1 MTFAV
6 GMSRQP
12 FKQSRVPRN
21 VAAVSVSGTFH
32 TKRPRGLHLDCGRRA
47 CQSLNLC
54 SVFSPAIANANWAVM
69 APRWCQLRMP
79 GHTPSPGNKRPA
91 ARICRRHDAAHAQ
104 TYATQQIPEDSVI
117 PLRPP
122 FDYACPDIH
131 NPANTGEFRR
141 SPALSIRSRMPRHT
155 PRIRNRHPTDHTH
168 RRHDAA
174 HAQTYAT
181 QQIPKDSVTPPRLPP
196 GHACQRIHH
205 LTERFRQYL
214 WLGNARQTDK
224 PLPPRPHYPRP
235 HIRSGA
241 ARSTG
246 TAPDRLKR
254 PWIWEWLSVVTQSHV
269 DAADK

>member
-1 MTFAV
+1 
-6 GMSRQP
+6 
-12 FKQSRVPRN
+12 
-21 VAAVSVSGTFH
+21 
-32 TKRPRGLHLDCGRRA
+32 
-47 CQSLNLC
+47 
-54 SVFSPAIANANWAVM
+54 M

-79 GHTPSPGNKRPA
+79 GHTPSVRNRHPTDHTR
-91 ARICRRHDAAHAQ
+91 RRHDAAHAQ
-104 TYATQQIPEDSVI
+104 TYANQQ
-117 PLRPP
+117 
-122 FDYACPDIH
+122 
-131 NPANTGEFRR
+131 
-141 SPALSIRSRMPRHT
+141 M
-155 PRIRNRHPTDHTH
+155 
-168 RRHDAA
+168 
-174 HAQTYAT
+174 
-181 QQIPKDSVTPPRLPP
+181 PKDSAIPPHLPP

-269 DAADK
+269 DAADKRADHVIQQRENRRQQSEQHHADDGEDGHRAQHRTQREHVGEVESAGIKACR

>member
-117 PLRPP
+117 SLRPP

-131 NPANTGEFRR
+131 KPANTGEFRR
-141 SPALSIRSRMPRHT
+141 SSVLSIRSRMPRHT
-155 PRIRNRHPTDHTH
+155 QPDR
-168 RRHDAA
+168 
-174 HAQTYAT
+174 
-181 QQIPKDSVTPPRLPP
+181 
-196 GHACQRIHH
+196 CQRIPTSLHA
-205 LTERFRQYL
+205 FR
-214 WLGNARQTDK
+214 
-224 PLPPRPHYPRP
+224 P
-235 HIRSGA
+235 
-241 ARSTG
+241 
-246 TAPDRLKR
+246 
-254 PWIWEWLSVVTQSHV
+254 VTHAS
-269 DAADK
+269 AYIT